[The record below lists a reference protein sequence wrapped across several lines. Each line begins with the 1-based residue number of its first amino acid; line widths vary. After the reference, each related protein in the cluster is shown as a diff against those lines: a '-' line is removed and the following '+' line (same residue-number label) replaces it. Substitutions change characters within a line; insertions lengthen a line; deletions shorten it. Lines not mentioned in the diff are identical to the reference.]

1 MDADVSGCSARVPFL
16 REFLC
21 AWGGDRLAD
30 SGAHAGQVL
39 GRRHPEVSQGV
50 RGKLVRETEGG
61 FHLRSRLLKGLFS
74 ISWRRDTRW
83 GSGWEPSGEEGHARR
98 REQQYG
104 GCRQKERGLWE
115 QQKAG
120 WRDWA
125 EWLLGAEAGAAGAG
139 WHTAS
144 GTMKEAAGG
153 GGMQEVHLERLL
165 VANGLQAV

>member
-39 GRRHPEVSQGV
+39 GRHHPEVSRGV

-74 ISWRRDTRW
+74 ISWEERHPLGVWVGALGGRRACQA
-83 GSGWEPSGEEGHARR
+83 EGTAI
-98 REQQYG
+98 
-104 GCRQKERGLWE
+104 
-115 QQKAG
+115 
-120 WRDWA
+120 WR
-125 EWLLGAEAGAAGAG
+125 L
-139 WHTAS
+139 
-144 GTMKEAAGG
+144 
-153 GGMQEVHLERLL
+153 
-165 VANGLQAV
+165 